1 MPKGEAP
8 EQSIVQRIGTV
19 RGPDKDDVV
28 AESVKLPHQG
38 NRHTVHFRNIVLAA
52 APCPDSVNLIEAEDS
67 ISFTFLLTDAPNNTV
82 NTRQGIMVCLSEVF
96 GVDAVLVF
104 LEDFIVAF
112 LLTAGDTT
120 VTEFFVAD
128 SGLNSN
134 GTAIP
139 NGNTVLFGNVTDSC
153 ILLIL
158 RHDFIDQIGMVL
170 FFRNALR
177 LLFFI
182 ESTIAGP
189 DAKPVFLGQFLK
201 R

>member
-1 MPKGEAP
+1 
-8 EQSIVQRIGTV
+8 
-19 RGPDKDDVV
+19 
-28 AESVKLPHQG
+28 
-38 NRHTVHFRNIVLAA
+38 
-52 APCPDSVNLIEAEDS
+52 
-67 ISFTFLLTDAPNNTV
+67 
-82 NTRQGIMVCLSEVF
+82 MVCLSEVF

-112 LLTAGDTT
+112 LLTAGDAT

-139 NGNTVLFGNVTDSC
+139 NGNTVLFGNVADSC

-182 ESTIAGP
+182 ESAIAGP
-189 DAKPVFLGQFLK
+189 DAKARISRTAAQTIARPHSL
-201 R
+201 

>member
-1 MPKGEAP
+1 MKKRPLQHHAGDL
-8 EQSIVQRIGTV
+8 V
-19 RGPDKDDVV
+19 
-28 AESVKLPHQG
+28 
-38 NRHTVHFRNIVLAA
+38 
-52 APCPDSVNLIEAEDS
+52 
-67 ISFTFLLTDAPNNTV
+67 SFTFLFSNAPDDTV

-112 LLTAGDTT
+112 LLTAGDAT

-139 NGNTVLFGNVTDSC
+139 NGNTVLFGNVADSC

-182 ESTIAGP
+182 ESAIAGP
-189 DAKPVFLGQFLK
+189 DAKPVFLGQLLK

>member
-8 EQSIVQRIGTV
+8 EQSIVQRIGAV

-28 AESVKLPHQG
+28 AESVKLLHQG

-52 APCPDSVNLIEAEDS
+52 APCPDSVNLIEAEDL
-67 ISFTFLLTDAPNNTV
+67 ISFTFLFSYAPDDTV

-112 LLTAGDTT
+112 LLTAGDAT

-139 NGNTVLFGNVTDSC
+139 NGNTVLFGNVADSC

-182 ESTIAGP
+182 ESAIAGP
-189 DAKPVFLGQFLK
+189 DAKPVFLGQLLK

>member
-1 MPKGEAP
+1 
-8 EQSIVQRIGTV
+8 
-19 RGPDKDDVV
+19 
-28 AESVKLPHQG
+28 
-38 NRHTVHFRNIVLAA
+38 
-52 APCPDSVNLIEAEDS
+52 
-67 ISFTFLLTDAPNNTV
+67 
-82 NTRQGIMVCLSEVF
+82 MVCLSEVF

-112 LLTAGDTT
+112 LLTAGDAT

-177 LLFFI
+177 LPLLI
-182 ESTIAGP
+182 ESAVASP

>member
-1 MPKGEAP
+1 
-8 EQSIVQRIGTV
+8 
-19 RGPDKDDVV
+19 
-28 AESVKLPHQG
+28 
-38 NRHTVHFRNIVLAA
+38 
-52 APCPDSVNLIEAEDS
+52 
-67 ISFTFLLTDAPNNTV
+67 
-82 NTRQGIMVCLSEVF
+82 MVCLSEVF

-112 LLTAGDTT
+112 LLTAGDAT

-139 NGNTVLFGNVTDSC
+139 NGNTVLFGNVADSC

-182 ESTIAGP
+182 ESAIAGP
-189 DAKPVFLGQFLK
+189 DAKPVFLGQLLK